1 MKKKSIIIIIIVLFI
16 LLFPLRLQRKDGG
29 TVDYEA
35 VLYGV
40 TKVHSL
46 GHEGEIPGLYIGT
59 QIRILWFQVYDNV
72 RFVPYGA
79 E

>member
-29 TVDYEA
+29 TVDYAA

-40 TKVHSL
+40 TKMHAYH
-46 GHEGEIPGLYIGT
+46 HEGEQLGLNVGV

-72 RFVPYGA
+72 RFVPLDA